1 MLEKVEVGCEIVNLD
16 PSGRHQPMEEI
27 QQMGLKF
34 HQHTNTDKQTQ
45 VQIQL
50 QIQIQIQGTTLQVL
64 VSKRCCFWNVFYKSV
79 FCERLFGEELIDP
92 KLFWPTLS
100 GLSHLPSLVSLFVSM
115 MINFIRLRQHEEYW
129 LSFSE
134 GDNIEYIHLGGA

>member
-1 MLEKVEVGCEIVNLD
+1 MLEKVEVRCEIVNLD
-16 PSGRHQPMEEI
+16 PSGRRHQPMEEI

-64 VSKRCCFWNVFYKSV
+64 TMLQVLVSKRCCFWNVFYKSV
-79 FCERLFGEELIDP
+79 FCERLFGEELIGP
-92 KLFWPTLS
+92 KLFWPKLS
-100 GLSHLPSLVSLFVSM
+100 GLSHLPSLVSLFVSK
-115 MINFIRLRQHEEYW
+115 MINFIRLRQ
-129 LSFSE
+129 L
-134 GDNIEYIHLGGA
+134 